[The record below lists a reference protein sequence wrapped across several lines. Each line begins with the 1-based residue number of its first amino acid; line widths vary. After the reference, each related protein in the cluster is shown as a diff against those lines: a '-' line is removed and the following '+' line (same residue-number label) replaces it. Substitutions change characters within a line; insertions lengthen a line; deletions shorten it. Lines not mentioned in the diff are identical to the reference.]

1 MIGGD
6 KIGEGSYGCIYHPAL
21 NKDGSESENK
31 KFVSK
36 IQKDNKY
43 ANNEIKIGEL
53 VSKIDG
59 YINHFAPILMKEK
72 MKITK
77 VKKNF
82 FVITLFQMCLSSQI
96 KKNAGTYGKLFI
108 NIVKESN

>member
-43 ANNEIKIGEL
+43 ANNEKKIGE
-53 VSKIDG
+53 
-59 YINHFAPILMKEK
+59 
-72 MKITK
+72 
-77 VKKNF
+77 
-82 FVITLFQMCLSSQI
+82 
-96 KKNAGTYGKLFI
+96 
-108 NIVKESN
+108 